1 MTLRLLS
8 FVVFLVLQIAFLPLA
23 VVGVVIV
30 AYKQMVV
37 SKRLGVSQTMVEVLN
52 ARWTMHVFD
61 MRRDVASAR
70 LAHSVPNTSTF
81 GLWLVFVP
89 LWVKYKMSGAYFG
102 YPKVPDEGR
111 EGLSDFM
118 IARTLYIDRI
128 IRRALG
134 DRAPGDMDQF
144 VLLGAGYDTRAYG
157 EFKRDGTAVFELDQA
172 HNQELKVTGLGN
184 AGIDAAHVTF
194 VPVDFSRDDIFEKLQ
209 AAGYDPA
216 KKTIFLWEGVTLYL
230 AEEDVRKTLR
240 DVREHA
246 ATGSVVVADF
256 YAERFIRMGSGSLV
270 KKTLEYTD
278 ETLGFGLPFETDHEQ
293 NLQRLASSE
302 GLTVGETIFF
312 GSSGKKGPFMVVAE
326 LGV

>member
-1 MTLRLLS
+1 MTLRLFS

-23 VVGVVIV
+23 VVGLVIV
-30 AYKQMVV
+30 AYKQLAV

-52 ARWTMHVFD
+52 TRWTMHVFD
-61 MRRDVASAR
+61 MREDIASAR
-70 LAHSVPNTSTF
+70 LADSIPNTSPF
-81 GLWLVFVP
+81 GLWLVLFP

-111 EGLSDFM
+111 ENLINFM
-118 IARTLYIDRI
+118 VARTLYIDRI
-128 IRRALG
+128 IRRVL
-134 DRAPGDMDQF
+134 GDMDQF

-157 EFKRDGTAVFELDQA
+157 EFKRDGTAVFELDQT
-172 HNQELKVTGLGN
+172 HNQELKVTSLGN

-209 AAGYDPA
+209 TAGYDTA
-216 KKTIFLWEGVTLYL
+216 KKTTFLWEGVTLYL

-246 ATGSVVVADF
+246 APGSVVVADF
-256 YAERFIRMGSGSLV
+256 YAERSIRMGSGSVV

-278 ETLGFGLPFETDHEQ
+278 ETLGFGLPFEDDHEQ
-293 NLQRLASSE
+293 TLQHFVNSE
-302 GLTVGETIFF
+302 GLTVGETTFL

-326 LGV
+326 LRV

>member
-1 MTLRLLS
+1 MTLRLFS

-23 VVGVVIV
+23 VVGFVIG
-30 AYKQMVV
+30 AYKQLAV

-61 MRRDVASAR
+61 MREDVASAR
-70 LAHSVPNTSTF
+70 LADSIPNTSPF
-81 GLWLVFVP
+81 GLWLVLFP

-111 EGLSDFM
+111 ENLINFM
-118 IARTLYIDRI
+118 VARTLYIDRI
-128 IRRALG
+128 IRRVL
-134 DRAPGDMDQF
+134 GDMDQF

-157 EFKRDGTAVFELDQA
+157 EFKRDGTAVFELDQT
-172 HNQELKVTGLGN
+172 HNQELKVTSLGN

-209 AAGYDPA
+209 TAGYDTA
-216 KKTIFLWEGVTLYL
+216 KKTTFLWEGVTLYL

-246 ATGSVVVADF
+246 APGSVVVADF
-256 YAERFIRMGSGSLV
+256 YAERSIRMGSGSVV

-278 ETLGFGLPFETDHEQ
+278 ETLGFGLPFEADHEQ
-293 NLQRLASSE
+293 TLQHFVNSE
-302 GLTVGETIFF
+302 GLTVGETTFL

-326 LGV
+326 LRV